1 MCSSRFMKK
10 SLYRTIIRVIKE
22 RIGWN
27 KKMGKVKAIVGCK
40 KMQNSIE
47 IKVAVEIAKSM

>member
-1 MCSSRFMKK
+1 MCSGRFMNK
-10 SLYRTIIRVIKE
+10 SLYKTIICVIKE

-27 KKMGKVKAIVGCK
+27 KKMRKAKAIVGGK

-47 IKVAVEIAKSM
+47 N

>member
-1 MCSSRFMKK
+1 
-10 SLYRTIIRVIKE
+10 
-22 RIGWN
+22 
-27 KKMGKVKAIVGCK
+27 MGKVKAIVGCK